1 MKVFGLQDFPADG
14 TETFVLDVAREALGA
29 KEVSTHCG
37 EEVVA
42 FLL

>member
-1 MKVFGLQDFPADG
+1 MKVFGLQDSPADG
-14 TETFVLDVAREALGA
+14 TQAFVLDVAREALGA
-29 KEVSTHCG
+29 EDVAAHCG